1 MIVQCMTTSFLMD
14 LMKGEQNLDTDQ
26 FKLALY
32 GPNAN
37 LNTSTVIYHPE
48 NEVVSPNYDAG
59 GKLLVNKGVTSA
71 GYIAYAGFNDVIW
84 EGPVTFNV
92 SGGLI
97 YNISKGNRSVAV
109 LNFGM
114 TYQIANQTD
123 WEVRFPPY
131 TSTTAVIK
139 LNSLLGV

>member
-1 MIVQCMTTSFLMD
+1 MIVQCMTTSFLLD
-14 LMKGEQNLDTDQ
+14 LLRGEQNLDNDT

-32 GPNAN
+32 GPNAD
-37 LNTSTVIYHPE
+37 LTTSTVLYTPE
-48 NEVVSPNYDAG
+48 GEVVSPNYDAG
-59 GKLLVNKGVTSA
+59 GKTLVNKGVTSA
-71 GYIAYAGFNDVIW
+71 GYIAYAGFDDVVW

-92 SGGLI
+92 NGGLI
-97 YNISKGNRSVAV
+97 YNSTKGNRTVAV

-114 TYQIANQTD
+114 TYQIANQTN
-123 WEVRFPPY
+123 WIVRFPPF